1 MHLQPRKPPPSIV
14 SDHRVSCVHTSACQS
29 ARPRQGNLERS
40 LALMDDDDD
49 VRTTTPWHQ
58 AEPTY
63 VVKGRGQGRCRV
75 AVDRKAPW
83 LQRERDGLA
92 RGPCLASTFWPG
104 IGSTASRPGNA
115 RTRWCN
121 PVVAS
126 HRHRGGYRTL
136 VCAAALTSR
145 ALGASAVRP
154 CQQISKCTIMPTW
167 LYNILKALESN

>member
-1 MHLQPRKPPPSIV
+1 MLNGSRFMHLQPRKLPPSIV

-40 LALMDDDDD
+40 LALMDDD

-104 IGSTASRPGNA
+104 IGSTAAGQGIHERDDALLSWPVIATGA
-115 RTRWCN
+115 R
-121 PVVAS
+121 
-126 HRHRGGYRTL
+126 GYRTP
-136 VCAAALTSR
+136 VCVLPR
-145 ALGASAVRP
+145 
-154 CQQISKCTIMPTW
+154 
-167 LYNILKALESN
+167 

>member
-1 MHLQPRKPPPSIV
+1 MLNGSRFMHLQPRKPPPSIV

-104 IGSTASRPGNA
+104 IGSTAAGQGIHERDDALLSWPVIATGA
-115 RTRWCN
+115 GTRHLCVL
-121 PVVAS
+121 P
-126 HRHRGGYRTL
+126 R
-136 VCAAALTSR
+136 
-145 ALGASAVRP
+145 
-154 CQQISKCTIMPTW
+154 
-167 LYNILKALESN
+167 